1 MPSRVLGNLGVV
13 MRSWARHTMKV
24 TAASADIVRR
34 PRPGLVVLIY
44 HRVGA
49 RTPVEVD
56 LPRDLF
62 EEQIAYLA
70 AHCDVVT
77 LAEGVSRVTRGY
89 SAPMVA
95 VTFDDGTADF
105 VDEALPAL
113 ERHRVP
119 ATLYVATDF
128 VNRGRPFPDGGV
140 PVSWAALRD
149 AHASGLVDLGSH
161 THTHALLD
169 RLPADEIDDELER
182 SVDLIGEHVGIRAEH
197 FAYPKAVPGS
207 PAADAAVRARFASAA
222 LAGCR
227 ANRPGLDA
235 WRLARSPVQKSDG
248 VKYFIRKVE
257 GGMGLEDAL
266 RMGLNRHR
274 YADANT

>member
-1 MPSRVLGNLGVV
+1 MGQV
-13 MRSWARHTMKV
+13 ARRTMKL

-34 PRPGLVVLIY
+34 PAEGFVVLIY

-56 LPRDLF
+56 LPRALF

-105 VDEALPAL
+105 ADEALPVL
-113 ERHRVP
+113 EQYRVP
-119 ATLYVATDF
+119 ATLYVATEF
-128 VNRGRPFPDGGV
+128 VDTGRSFPDDGT
-140 PVSWAALRD
+140 PLSWTALRE
-149 AHASGLVDLGSH
+149 AHATGLVDVGSH

-169 RLPADEIDDELER
+169 RLPPDQIIGELDR
-182 SVDLIGEHVGIRAEH
+182 SLDLIGEHVGTPAEH

-207 PAADAAVRARFASAA
+207 DAADIAVRERFASAA

-227 ANRPGLDA
+227 ANRPGMDA
-235 WRLARSPVQKSDG
+235 WRLARSPVQRSDG
-248 VKYFIRKVE
+248 MRWFTHKVH
-257 GGMGLEDAL
+257 GGMGFEDAL
-266 RMGLNRHR
+266 RSALNRRR
-274 YADANT
+274 YAGSTT

>member
-1 MPSRVLGNLGVV
+1 VLGNLTVV
-13 MRSWARHTMKV
+13 MQSWARRAMKV

-34 PRPGLVVLIY
+34 PHDGFVVLVY

-56 LPRDLF
+56 LPRALF

-77 LAEGVSRVTRGY
+77 LGEGVSRVKRGY

-95 VTFDDGTADF
+95 ATFDDGTADF
-105 VDEALPAL
+105 AEEALPVL
-113 ERHRVP
+113 VRYGVP
-119 ATLYVATDF
+119 ATLYAATEFLDE
-128 VNRGRPFPDGGV
+128 GRAFPDEGT
-140 PVSWAALRD
+140 PLSWTALRD
-149 AHASGLVDLGSH
+149 AHSTGLVDVGSH

-169 RLPADEIDDELER
+169 RLAPDRIEAELDR
-182 SVDLIGEHVGIRAEH
+182 SVSLIGEHVGAVAEH
-197 FAYPKAVPGS
+197 FAYPKAVAGS
-207 PAADAAVRARFASAA
+207 DAADVAVRTRFASAA

-227 ANRPGLDA
+227 ANRPGVDA

-248 VKYFIRKVE
+248 MRWFTHKVH
-257 GGMGLEDAL
+257 GGMGFEDTL
-266 RMGLNRHR
+266 RSKLNRRR
-274 YADANT
+274 YAGSTT